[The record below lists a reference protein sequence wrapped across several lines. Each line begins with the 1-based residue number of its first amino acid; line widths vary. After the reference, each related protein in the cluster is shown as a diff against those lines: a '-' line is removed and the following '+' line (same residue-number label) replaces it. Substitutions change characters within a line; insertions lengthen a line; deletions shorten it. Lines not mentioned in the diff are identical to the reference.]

1 MCLINVCGCA
11 YNLGI
16 EKRKKMFEA
25 KCVVCGK
32 VEEVTK
38 SVYQMLSQG
47 IGEQWCGKCAD
58 EMEEEMFSY
67 LFQD

>member
-1 MCLINVCGCA
+1 
-11 YNLGI
+11 
-16 EKRKKMFEA
+16 MFEA

-58 EMEEEMFSY
+58 EMEEEMFGY